1 MIWQEIARRI
11 GEKYG
16 VHLVVTASS
25 WNLATTKWAASY
37 STRSSC
43 ESIAGTQWWSDT
55 REDACKVLIENF
67 VRTGKLFGCGDEEH
81 FCGCDKYFET
91 PEELE
96 VILALLGVD
105 IWEK

>member
-16 VHLVVTASS
+16 VYLAVTASS
-25 WNLATTKWAASY
+25 WNLSTTKWTASY
-37 STRSSC
+37 LMRRSS
-43 ESIAGTQWWSDT
+43 ESITDTQQWSDT

-105 IWEK
+105 IQEK